1 MEGTNA
7 EAPRLRRPSWKDP
20 RLVAGVLLVVLS
32 VVGVVMLVR
41 SLDQSQ
47 GYWAATEDLV
57 PGASLSQNQF
67 TVVQAQLG
75 DADGRYLRAD
85 EPAPDGAYIS
95 GTVRRGELVPSGS
108 VVDADPEGRQP
119 VALSLQDQLPQG
131 TAPGDR
137 VDLWI
142 SAAGQNQEFDAPE
155 LVAQGAELA
164 EVGES
169 TGAFGTSTGI
179 VIHVLLAPDQL
190 PSVLEAKSN
199 GSRINVVPSV
209 GGR

>member
-7 EAPRLRRPSWKDP
+7 EAPRLHRPSWKDP
-20 RLVAGVLLVVLS
+20 RLMAGVLLVVLS

-47 GYWAATEDLV
+47 GYWAASQDLV
-57 PGASLSQNQF
+57 PGAALSQDQF

-75 DADGRYLRAD
+75 DADGRYLSAD
-85 EPAPDGAYIS
+85 QPAPDGAYIS
-95 GTVRRGELVPSGS
+95 GTVRRGELVPSAS
-108 VVDADPEGRQP
+108 VVDADPHARQP
-119 VALSLQDQLPQG
+119 VSLALQDQLPNG

-142 SAAGQNQEFDAPE
+142 AEAGQNQEFEAPE
-155 LVAQGAELA
+155 LVAEGAELA
-164 EVGES
+164 EVGEA
-169 TGAFGTSTGI
+169 TGAFGASTSI
-179 VIHVLLAPDQL
+179 VVQVLLGPEQL
-190 PSVLEAKSN
+190 PTVLEAKSN
-199 GSRINVVPSV
+199 GSQISVVPSV